1 MKIKIILLLI
11 VFINATVYS
20 QKNNTYKIFFDSN
33 ESDIDSVQIKR
44 IDSIKDKYS
53 SKKVVLNL
61 VGYTDELG
69 SNNYNLILS
78 KKRVNAVKKLFKGYR
93 ILKSKAGGELKGVTY
108 NNRKVLIEV
117 IQGIDEKRI
126 NNFTKLR
133 LGDELVLKNVLFL
146 PGTDSFEKS
155 STKSLAELY
164 LFLIEKS
171 KIKIKI
177 TGHICCPK
185 TDNPKEDA
193 YNSLTGKRNLSEA
206 RAKKV
211 FNYLIDKGIRKS
223 RLYYKGMAYRKP
235 LGKEDKYNRRVEV
248 QIIR

>member
-1 MKIKIILLLI
+1 MKIKTILLLI
-11 VFINATVYS
+11 ILINTTVYS

-33 ESDIDSVQIKR
+33 EFDVDLVQIKR
-44 IDSIKDKYS
+44 IDSIKDKNS
-53 SKKVVLNL
+53 SKKVVINL
-61 VGYTDELG
+61 IGYTDELG
-69 SNNYNLILS
+69 SSDYNLILS

-93 ILKSKAGGELKGVTY
+93 ILNSKAGGELKGITY

-126 NNFTKLR
+126 NNFTKLK
-133 LGDELVLKNVLFL
+133 LGDEVVLKSVLFL

-155 STKSLAELY
+155 SIKSLVELY
-164 LFLIEKS
+164 LFLLENPNVR
-171 KIKIKI
+171 IKI

-193 YNSLTGKRNLSEA
+193 NNSRTGLKNLSEA
-206 RAKKV
+206 RAERV
-211 FNYLIDKGIRKS
+211 FRYLIDKGVHKS
-223 RLYYKGMAYRKP
+223 RLKYKGMAFRKP